1 LHERHRRIVLAADG
15 VDPCL
20 VAGLAVY
27 ADRFGHRDLALADA
41 GNRGRVRRGNAAAM
55 VGRPLAAQPIAME
68 AGEEPRRD
76 RSVALAERTY
86 IVSAVDSEIVVKM
99 GIPYRSRGRAV

>member
-1 LHERHRRIVLAADG
+1 VERPAVPGSARESADL
-15 VDPCL
+15 VDIL
-20 VAGLAVY
+20 ES
-27 ADRFGHRDLALADA
+27 
-41 GNRGRVRRGNAAAM
+41 
-55 VGRPLAAQPIAME
+55 LAAQPIAME